1 MKNLRQD
8 YLKTYLNSMNWE
20 IFGYIGTVIV
30 LYSFTIENI
39 KRLRLV
45 NGIGS
50 MFWIAYGIGIMAW
63 PTIIVNSCVLM
74 IHSIWF
80 IKHRHEIKRKYKR

>member
-1 MKNLRQD
+1 MIDIL
-8 YLKTYLNSMNWE
+8 
-20 IFGYIGTVIV
+20 GYIGTIVV

-39 KRLRLV
+39 KKLRLV

-63 PTIIVNSCVLM
+63 PTIIVNTCVLA
-74 IHSIWF
+74 IHSFWF
-80 IKHRHEIKRKYKR
+80 YKHKKELK

>member
-1 MKNLRQD
+1 MIDIL
-8 YLKTYLNSMNWE
+8 
-20 IFGYIGTVIV
+20 GYIGTIVV

-39 KRLRLV
+39 KKLRLV

-63 PTIIVNSCVLM
+63 PTIIVNTCVLA
-74 IHSIWF
+74 IHSFWF
-80 IKHRHEIKRKYKR
+80 YKHRNNYNEHK

>member
-1 MKNLRQD
+1 MELLFHNAARLYFENKYMIDIL
-8 YLKTYLNSMNWE
+8 
-20 IFGYIGTVIV
+20 GYIGTIIV

-39 KRLRLV
+39 KKLRLV

-63 PTIIVNSCVLM
+63 PTIIVNTCVLT
-74 IHSIWF
+74 IHSLWF
-80 IKHRHEIKRKYKR
+80 YKHRKELK